1 MFVPRG
7 AAHLGRLTRVKRTLG
22 NLSRLL
28 ISLGVVA
35 YLGWHFRGEWGR
47 VREVLAGA
55 DLRLFF
61 ASCALFLLSLLTIT
75 FRLHAILRVQN
86 VRISIPW
93 LFYLGLVGQ
102 FFNVFLPSSVGG
114 DVAKAYYA
122 YRHSGRKIESF
133 TSVLLDRILGFFA
146 MNCYAVAALAWY
158 GREMDHPGV
167 RRAVWIMVA
176 LGAFAILFFMSK
188 RVARRF
194 KVFGIFVPSAR
205 LKARLKDVYHAIHQ
219 YRGHPLVLIW
229 TLLVSFVAQ
238 AFFIVLNYL
247 LGRSIGLDVPLGLYF
262 FLIPIVAAI
271 AMAPSISG
279 LGVREAAFAYLFSFH
294 VPSHEAVALA
304 LLHDAMVYG
313 MSLSCGVLYAFV
325 GGVRLTEIRG
335 LSVGGGEAEGFG
347 GRPAASGEKRS
358 W

>member
-1 MFVPRG
+1 MKKV
-7 AAHLGRLTRVKRTLG
+7 LG
-22 NLSRLL
+22 NLLRLL
-28 ISLGVVA
+28 VSFGIVA
-35 YLGWHFRGEWGR
+35 YLAWHFRGQWGS

-61 ASCALFLLSLLTIT
+61 AAAVLFLFSLLTIT

-86 VRISIPW
+86 VHIAIPW
-93 LFYLGLVGQ
+93 LYYLGLVGQ

-114 DVAKAYYA
+114 DVAKAYYV

-146 MNCYAVAALAWY
+146 MNCYAMLALAWY

-167 RRAVWIMVA
+167 RRGVWIMVA
-176 LGAFAILFFMSK
+176 LGVFAVVFFMSK

-194 KVFGIFVPSAR
+194 KILGVFVPSAR
-205 LKARLKDVYHAIHQ
+205 LKSRLKDVYHAIHQ
-219 YRGHPLVLIW
+219 YRGHPLVLLW
-229 TLLVSFVAQ
+229 TLLISFVAQ
-238 AFFIVLNYL
+238 AFFIFLNYL

-262 FLIPIVAAI
+262 FLIPLIAAI

-279 LGVREAAFAYLFSFH
+279 LGVREAGFTYLFSFH
-294 VPSHEAVALA
+294 VPAHEAVALA
-304 LLHDAMVYG
+304 LLHDALVYG
-313 MSLSCGVLYAFV
+313 VSLACGVLYAFV
-325 GGVRLTEIRG
+325 GGVQLKEIG
-335 LSVGGGEAEGFG
+335 NLNVGDPGVGGLG
-347 GRPAASGEKRS
+347 GHDAAGGEKRA